1 MNSLNKFLFL
11 FVVALALV
19 PNAYSKNAD
28 PGIAILMSPASVDLD
43 ANGVLT
49 ATVGNYGNQ
58 TIAAN
63 SLRVTISVGADAEIL
78 GIATA
83 GSDSRWTVL
92 TSLLVGPANTIRLTN
107 SGGGFGPF
115 DVGDIVLDVTG
126 IAESGPDVILGNIVY
141 ITAANPLLCQG
152 ASCPSYLNA
161 SQGNARN
168 AVDPNTVN
176 QLASNDNS
184 STSLAVT
191 TADTEIIITGQVF
204 YDYTRLFDDAVN
216 GLKNVPANIQA
227 VLVKVEAG
235 ADDEVMGVV
244 VLPITGLLEG
254 SYEFAAFSGKTYYV
268 MLTKTT
274 PLVAVGDLP
283 PSESSLAS
291 GYFSTGESIG
301 LTGSD
306 SEVDGKIDQFT
317 TTSIDLINVN
327 FGIIRFTSVSID

>member
-63 SLRVTISVGADAEIL
+63 SLRVTISVGADAEIV
-78 GIATA
+78 GIAA
-83 GSDSRWTVL
+83 GSDSRWSEL
-92 TSLLVGPANTIRLTN
+92 TLTGGPANTIRLTN
-107 SGGGFGPF
+107 IGGGFTSF
-115 DVGDIVLDVTG
+115 DVADILLDVKG
-126 IAESGPDVILGNIVY
+126 IVESGPVGILANIVY
-141 ITAANPLLCQG
+141 ITAENPLLCG
-152 ASCPSYLNA
+152 GCVSPPLNA

-176 QLASNDNS
+176 QLESNDNS

-191 TADTEIIITGQVF
+191 TADTDIIITGQVF
-204 YDYTRLFDDAVN
+204 YDASRLFDNRVN
-216 GLKNVPANIQA
+216 GSKNVPANIQA
-227 VLVKVEAG
+227 VLVKVEG
-235 ADDEVMGVV
+235 GIEEVIGVF
-244 VLPITGLLEG
+244 VLPTTGQDEG
-254 SYEFAAFSGKTYYV
+254 AYEFDAFSGATYYV

-274 PLVAVGDLP
+274 PLVVVGDPP
-283 PSESSLAS
+283 PSVSSLAS
-291 GYFSTGESIG
+291 GYFSTGENIG
-301 LTGSD
+301 LIGSD
-306 SEVDGKIDQFT
+306 SVVDGKVDDFI
-317 TTSIDLINVN
+317 TTSIDLSDVN
-327 FGIIRFTSVSID
+327 FGIIRFILGETVD

>member
-141 ITAANPLLCQG
+141 ITAANPLLCIVAG
-152 ASCPSYLNA
+152 CSSPPLNA

-168 AVDPNTVN
+168 TVN
-176 QLASNDNS
+176 PLESNDNS
-184 STSLAVT
+184 STSLTVT
-191 TADTEIIITGQVF
+191 TADTEITITGQVF

-216 GLKNVPANIQA
+216 GLKNIPANIQA
-227 VLVKVEAG
+227 VLVKVEDG
-235 ADDEVMGVV
+235 IEEVIGVV
-244 VLPITGLLEG
+244 VLPNTGPDEG
-254 SYEFAAFSGKTYYV
+254 AYEFDAFSGTTYYV

-283 PSESSLAS
+283 PSGSSLAS
-291 GYFSTGESIG
+291 GYFSAGESIG
-301 LTGSD
+301 LIGSD
-306 SEVDGKIDQFT
+306 SEADGKIDQFT

-327 FGIIRFTSVSID
+327 FGIIRFISISID